1 MYARLCTYRDWM
13 YYGSL
18 YGRGILMDD
27 KEKIEKAVQNLVD
40 SWDLETLM
48 NFALEDREHYYLDR
62 ADKEEV
68 EWLLEEF
75 GD

>member
-1 MYARLCTYRDWM
+1 MGDQ
-13 YYGSL
+13 
-18 YGRGILMDD
+18 
-27 KEKIEKAVQNLVD
+27 EKIEKAVQNLID

-48 NFALEDREHYYLDR
+48 NFALEDREYYYLDR

>member
-1 MYARLCTYRDWM
+1 MGDQ
-13 YYGSL
+13 
-18 YGRGILMDD
+18 
-27 KEKIEKAVQNLVD
+27 EKIEKAVQNLID

-48 NFALEDREHYYLDR
+48 NFALEDREHYYLNN

-75 GD
+75 GGLYYNG

>member
-1 MYARLCTYRDWM
+1 MTDQ
-13 YYGSL
+13 
-18 YGRGILMDD
+18 
-27 KEKIEKAVQNLVD
+27 EKIEKAVEKLVD

-48 NFALEDREHYYLDR
+48 NFALEDREHYYLNN

-68 EWLLEEF
+68 TRLLEEF